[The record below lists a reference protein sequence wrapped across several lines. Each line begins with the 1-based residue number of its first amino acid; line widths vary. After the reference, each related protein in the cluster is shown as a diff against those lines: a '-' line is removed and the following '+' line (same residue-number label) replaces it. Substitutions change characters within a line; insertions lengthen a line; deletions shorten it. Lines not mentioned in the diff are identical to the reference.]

1 VLVGGA
7 ILGLALVLLL
17 APEARVLK
25 AVATALCSLLVGYG
39 AYLELASASTSL
51 LAGGAVVLAVVLL
64 RSINETVHLIAVAH
78 REPRRAKRRRRH
90 ERVAMRVAALRGEI
104 EAESAAEQRRA
115 A

>member
-17 APEARVLK
+17 APDARVLK

-39 AYLELASASTSL
+39 VYLELASTSTSL
-51 LAGGAVVLAVVLL
+51 LAGGAVVLGAVLL
-64 RSINETVHLIAVAH
+64 RSINETAHLIAVAH

-90 ERVAMRVAALRGEI
+90 ERVAMRVAELELDADV
-104 EAESAAEQRRA
+104 AAAEQRRA